1 MADPLIDAVVGQYQI
16 LARLGGGAMGVVYR
30 ARDLKLGRLV
40 ALKFLPPE
48 WSHDEDAKQRFVRE
62 AQAASS
68 TDHAN
73 ICTVHD
79 IQSTD
84 DGRLF
89 IVMAHYEGQTL
100 KQRLAE
106 GALPLAEALGIATQ
120 VADGLARA
128 HGAGVVHR
136 DIKPGNVILTED
148 AVKIV
153 DFGLATLAGSV
164 QLTQAG
170 SPVGTVAY
178 MAPEQLRGLGAMP
191 QSDVWAVG
199 VMLYEMIAG
208 HAPFQGA
215 YAEAISYAIRHDTP
229 PPLRGAHPE
238 VSEELEQLVFRALHK
253 DPAVR
258 FASGRELAR
267 ALRQVQGH
275 TVPLELQTAVVEVSR
290 AQAAGATAGLSR
302 RRRPFAVGA
311 LVLAAVAGVA
321 AWYLSR
327 PPVRTFVAV
336 APMVN
341 GTGDRTLD
349 PYRLALTL
357 ELTREL
363 AESANVRVFPYARS
377 LSPLR
382 KFLAGG
388 ADPSSPDAVRAVAG
402 ASGAQVIVRP
412 SLVYYQGALKA
423 RAELQDPQGAAMGRV
438 ETEPIVS
445 SLTKDAAA
453 TLVGSLATALDERLR
468 SRRWSL
474 GAASSRPMRFA
485 SLDAARAFEAGL
497 NAYEAG
503 EYAAARDAFAAAAK
517 EDPRQPLPM
526 AWQSRVA
533 ILTGDRVTAA
543 QAADLAEARLQ
554 GASPDDARFVA
565 AVVAEARRADER
577 ADRAYQA
584 FAEGRGNDPF
594 GLIELGGFRDRS
606 GRTAE
611 AIAAYRQ
618 ALDLDPQAP
627 LPALELCR
635 VYARTTDIAQARQY
649 GERARKAYAAFGSAP
664 GEALAML
671 CLADN
676 YRVGTQKERAQAR
689 DLATRALKMF
699 ESLGLRY
706 GLARA
711 QHYVALI
718 AFAQNDLATA
728 ASSWVE
734 ALANAKAVGNTLLEA
749 TTYNNLGVAYL
760 GLGQRGKAVEY
771 YTSSYEAAERRA
783 DQRRAA
789 YSRGNA
795 GAVLIEHG
803 DRPEDGLRFIEAAL
817 GVVRELE
824 DKSFEVFCLQLI
836 AAHARFTGRYEE
848 ALTGIRSALAMARE
862 RKLAERVSALLLDE
876 ARVLMETGRY
886 VEAGQRLD
894 EAMAVGVSQKP
905 SELLIER
912 ARIDARLGD
921 VDRARERLEK
931 ARALPESMGGELLP
945 RLHAAAGEVAYAA
958 GDLKQAYAS
967 FLEASRLWTD
977 DLPDAASV
985 EARARVGLL
994 DALAGRGAGRGAIE
1008 ASLAEARRMKRPLL
1022 EAVARVALAQVD
1034 VRARQPQQASAVLD
1048 GVRMDAIGPELQAQ
1062 VHHWRAEAAAALGHD
1077 AAAQT
1082 ARREAERI
1090 VAALQE
1096 DVPESLR
1103 PRFLLRPEIQA
1114 ISR

>member
-1 MADPLIDAVVGQYQI
+1 MADPLIDSVVAQYQI
-16 LARLGGGAMGVVYR
+16 LSRLGGGAMGVVYK

-40 ALKFLPPE
+40 ALKFLPAE
-48 WSHDEDAKQRFVRE
+48 WSHDDDAKQRFVRE

-79 IQSTD
+79 IQSTE

-89 IVMAHYEGQTL
+89 IVMAHYDGQTL
-100 KQRLAE
+100 KQRLAQ
-106 GALPLAEALGIATQ
+106 GPLSIGEALGIATQ

-128 HGAGVVHR
+128 HAAGVVHR

-170 SPVGTVAY
+170 ALMGTVAY
-178 MAPEQLRGLGAMP
+178 MAPEQLRGHAATA

-199 VMLYEMIAG
+199 AMLYEMLAG
-208 HAPFQGA
+208 HPPFQGA

-229 PPLRGAHPE
+229 AALRAARPDVPE
-238 VSEELEQLVFRALHK
+238 EVEQLVFRALHK
-253 DPAVR
+253 EPGVR
-258 FASGRELAR
+258 FSSGRELAR

-275 TVPLELQTAVVEVSR
+275 TVPLELQTAVIDVPR
-290 AQAAGATAGLSR
+290 PQGAAMRLARPRRWRRLAIAALLLAAAGGL
-302 RRRPFAVGA
+302 GT
-311 LVLAAVAGVA
+311 
-321 AWYLSR
+321 WYLSR
-327 PPVRTFVAV
+327 PPVRTFVAI
-336 APMVN
+336 APVVN

-363 AESANVRVFPYARS
+363 AESRHVRVFSYARL

-382 KFLAGG
+382 RFLVGGVDPSGG
-388 ADPSSPDAVRAVAG
+388 AAVEAVAG

-412 SLVYYQGALKA
+412 ALVYDQGALKA
-423 RAELQDPQGAAMGRV
+423 RADLQDAKGTAMGRV
-438 ETEPIVS
+438 ETAPVVS

-453 TLVGSLATALDERLR
+453 TLVGSLAAALDERLR
-468 SRRWSL
+468 ERRWTL
-474 GAASSRPMRFA
+474 GAAPVRPKRFA
-485 SLDAARAFEAGL
+485 SLDAAKAFEAGL
-497 NAYEAG
+497 NAYEIG

-554 GASPDDARFVA
+554 GASPDDARFVS
-565 AVVAEARRADER
+565 AVVAEARRPDER
-577 ADRAYQA
+577 ADRAYQT
-584 FAEGRGNDPF
+584 FAEARGSDPT
-594 GLIELGGFRDRS
+594 GLIELAGFRDRN
-606 GRTAE
+606 GGTAE

-618 ALDLDPQAP
+618 ALELDPQAP
-627 LPALELCR
+627 LAALELCR
-635 VYARTTDIAQARQY
+635 VYARTTDIAQARQF
-649 GERARKAYAAFGSAP
+649 GERARKAYAALGSAP

-676 YRVGTQKERAQAR
+676 FRVGTQDERGQAR
-689 DLATRALKMF
+689 EYATRALKMF
-699 ESLGLRY
+699 EALNLRY

-711 QHYVALI
+711 QHYLALT
-718 AFAQNDLATA
+718 AGAQNEFKA
-728 ASSWVE
+728 AADSWE
-734 ALANAKAVGNTLLEA
+734 QALVNAKAVGNTLLEA
-749 TTYNNLGVAYL
+749 TVYNNLGVTYL

-771 YTSSYEAAERRA
+771 YTHSYQAAERRA

-795 GAVLIEHG
+795 GAVLIEYG
-803 DRPEDGLRFIEAAL
+803 DRPEDGMRFIEAAL
-817 GVVRELE
+817 RVVRELQ
-824 DKSFEVFCLQLI
+824 DKNFEVVCLQLM
-836 AAHARFTGRYEE
+836 AARERFTGRYSE
-848 ALTGIRSALAMARE
+848 ALTGVRAAMKMARE
-862 RKLAERVSALLLDE
+862 LKLPERVSALLLDE
-876 ARVLMETGRY
+876 ARVLRETGQY
-886 VEAGQRLD
+886 VEARDRVD
-894 EAMAVGVSQKP
+894 EAIAIRVSQKP

-921 VDRARERLEK
+921 IEHAREQLDE
-931 ARALPESMGGELLP
+931 ARALPESRGGDILP

-958 GDLKQAYAS
+958 GDVKQAYAS
-967 FLEASRLWTD
+967 FVEAARLWTD

-994 DALAGRGAGRGAIE
+994 DALAGKAAGRGDIE
-1008 ASLAEARRMKRPLL
+1008 ASLAEARRMKRPPL
-1022 EAVARVALAQVD
+1022 EAVARVFLAQLD
-1034 VRARQPQQASAVLD
+1034 VLARQPQQASAVLA
-1048 GVRMDAIGPELQAQ
+1048 GVRMEAIGPELQAQ
-1062 VHHWRAEAAAALGHD
+1062 VHHWRAAAAAALGNGT
-1077 AAAQT
+1077 AAQT
-1082 ARREAERI
+1082 ERREVGRI
-1090 VAALQE
+1090 LAALQKA
-1096 DVPESLR
+1096 VPEPLR
-1103 PRFLLRPEIQA
+1103 ARFLLRPEIQA